1 MAIVWIDIWDVQ
13 SGSNAKMLINR
24 CFNVGK
30 YIVTIQEANMNLG
43 IPQCKN
49 CWKWGHVTFL
59 CRIQGAKCIKYNS
72 PYKSE
77 NHHKFGWCCKVNKK
91 TNPPRLEIKKGK
103 PYPHAPIVRGTI
115 KLTPI
120 NVSSGGTASIE
131 SGSKR
136 SMLRSMKTGSNQFA
150 LWKVTRNNYDPMKPQ
165 DIFSKCLQE

>member
-59 CRIQGAKCIKYNS
+59 CRIQDAKCIKYNG

-77 NHHKFGWCCKVNKK
+77 NHHKFRWCCKVNKK
-91 TNPPRLEIKKGK
+91 MNPPRLEIKKGK
-103 PYPHAPIVRGTI
+103 PCPYSFKCSNCQRDHQADSNQYLFWRYCFNREWQQKKYVEICENRV
-115 KLTPI
+115 K
-120 NVSSGGTASIE
+120 SIC
-131 SGSKR
+131 
-136 SMLRSMKTGSNQFA
+136 SMKSDEKQ
-150 LWKVTRNNYDPMKPQ
+150 L
-165 DIFSKCLQE
+165 